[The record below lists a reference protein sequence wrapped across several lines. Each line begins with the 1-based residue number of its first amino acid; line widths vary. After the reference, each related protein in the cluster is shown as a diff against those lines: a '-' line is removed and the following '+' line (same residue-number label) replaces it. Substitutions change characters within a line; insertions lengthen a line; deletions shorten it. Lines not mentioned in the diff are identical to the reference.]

1 MKILHVI
8 SSLEV
13 GGAQKLVSDLLPMF
27 SSRGLEVELLVFQD
41 VENNL
46 SKKIKEAGINIKS
59 LNETNYSFNL
69 IKKLRREISKYD
81 IVHVHLFPT
90 LYWVAIASIGLKN
103 TKLVYT
109 EHSTSNRR
117 RNKFYFKPIE
127 RFIYSFYSR
136 IISISKQTE
145 QALIE
150 WLSPR
155 NKTPFV
161 VINNGVDID
170 LYAQKENI
178 IKNNQIIMVSRF
190 VPAKDQETL
199 IKAMSYV
206 NKDLS
211 LALVGDGENLERCK
225 SLSIELGID
234 KRVKFLGSCSN
245 VNELLWQSLI
255 GVQSSHWEGFGLT
268 AVEMMAAGLP
278 VIASN
283 VEGLKQ
289 VVEGAGVLFK
299 QNDEKELAQEI
310 NKLYENIEYRNL
322 VIEKCINRSKDYSI
336 SKTVQ
341 EITDV
346 YNNL

>member
-1 MKILHVI
+1 MKDDRLNPRDWGKGIPDYTGEDLMTEEEIHSFGVEIVAGQLQKDGYKIIHFNPILGSYPSI
-8 SSLEV
+8 IAE
-13 GGAQKLVSDLLPMF
+13 D
-27 SSRGLEVELLVFQD
+27 D
-41 VENNL
+41 
-46 SKKIKEAGINIKS
+46 KEALAIIVSCDIAPKKPKLKLTDKFGIIGYCNG
-59 LNETNYSFNL
+59 Y
-69 IKKLRREISKYD
+69 
-81 IVHVHLFPT
+81 PT
-90 LYWVAIASIGLKN
+90 KPCFASISIG
-103 TKLVYT
+103 
-109 EHSTSNRR
+109 SSD
-117 RNKFYFKPIE
+117 PI
-127 RFIYSFYSR
+127 RFE
-136 IISISKQTE
+136 K
-145 QALIE
+145 
-150 WLSPR
+150 
-155 NKTPFV
+155 
-161 VINNGVDID
+161 
-170 LYAQKENI
+170 
-178 IKNNQIIMVSRF
+178 
-190 VPAKDQETL
+190 
-199 IKAMSYV
+199 
-206 NKDLS
+206 S